1 MEGRRQLKTIYLNQR
16 AWRVRIAQATLWLG
30 AALCLWLV
38 LSRPLIPTDGSVDQ
52 LVASLGAAFM
62 LCAIIAFE
70 VYLRLYV
77 LRIDKDHDTLV
88 ITTLATVHHRRV
100 RIPVTGLS
108 LGQIRRE
115 RAPAALAPGYDNSW
129 RALKVKGQT
138 FPFIVDVTAPASLE
152 L

>member
-1 MEGRRQLKTIYLNQR
+1 MKTIYLNQR
-16 AWRVRIAQATLWLG
+16 AWRVRVAQAAIWVG

-38 LSRPLIPTDGSVDQ
+38 LSPPPIPTDGSVDQ
-52 LVASLGAAFM
+52 LVASLGAALM

-77 LRIDKDHDTLV
+77 LRIDRELDTLV
-88 ITTLATVHHRRV
+88 ITTLATVHHRRL
-100 RIPVTGLS
+100 RLSVTALS

-115 RAPAALAPGYDNSW
+115 RAPAALAPGYDTSW

-138 FPFIVDVTAPASLE
+138 FPFIVDVTVPASLE